1 MNFLWGLA
9 GILGILFIT
18 YLFSNNKRIIP
29 WRTVVLGLAI
39 QFTFAFMVLK
49 WSAGQAGL
57 KWFSARVTDLIDFSN
72 VGIQFLFDGLVTGKG
87 GPIFALQV
95 LPVIIFLGALI
106 GILYHWGIIQWIIRI
121 LGGAIAYL
129 LGTSRVE
136 SLSSIATVFLG
147 QSEAPL
153 LIRPYIPSL
162 TSSEL
167 FTIMTNGFTSVAGS
181 TLISYALLGIPLPYL
196 LTASV
201 MAAPAGLVIS
211 KLMYPETKRN
221 ETAEQIT
228 MVQEDDTVN
237 VIDAAAKGALDG
249 LRLAVNVGA
258 LLLAFISL
266 IALFNGLLGFVGS
279 WFGYPGLTFQTILG
293 YILSPIAFLIGVPWS
308 EAITAG
314 SFIGQ
319 KVVINE
325 FVAYS
330 AFGKVIDNL
339 SPITGIIITF
349 ALCGFAN
356 FSSIAIQIGTIGG
369 LAPSRRSDVARFG
382 LKALLAGTL
391 ANLLNATI
399 AGMLMRLF

>member
-1 MNFLWGLA
+1 MNFLWGLCGIV
-9 GILGILFIT
+9 GILLIAF
-18 YLFSNNKRIIP
+18 LFSNNKRTIP
-29 WRTVVLGLAI
+29 WRTLLVGLLI
-39 QFTFAFMVLK
+39 QFLFAFMVLK

-57 KWFSARVTDLIDFSN
+57 KWFSARVTDLINFSN
-72 VGIQFLFDGLVTGKG
+72 VGIKFLFGDLISGKG
-87 GPIFALQV
+87 APIFALQV

-136 SLSSIATVFLG
+136 SLSSVATVFLG

-153 LIRPYIPSL
+153 LIRPFIPKL

-167 FTIMTNGFTSVAGS
+167 FTIMTNGFASVAGS
-181 TLISYALLGIPLPYL
+181 TLVSYALLGIPLPYL
-196 LTASV
+196 LTASI

-211 KLMYPETKRN
+211 KLMFPETKRT
-221 ETAEQIT
+221 ETAEEIT
-228 MVQEDDTVN
+228 MVHDKESVN
-237 VIDAAAKGALDG
+237 VIDAATKGALDG
-249 LRLAVNVGA
+249 LRLAINVGA

-266 IALFNGLLGFVGS
+266 IAMLNGLLGVIGS
-279 WFGYPGLTFQTILG
+279 WFGYPTITFQTLLG

-308 EAITAG
+308 EAVTAG
-314 SFIGQ
+314 GFIGQ
-319 KVVINE
+319 KVVVNE

-330 AFGKVIDNL
+330 SLGPVIDTL
-339 SPITGIIITF
+339 SPVTATIITF

-369 LAPSRRSDVARFG
+369 LAPSRRSDVARLS

-399 AGMLMRLF
+399 AGILIRMF